1 MASETSQQLIGKTED
16 EANEMIRNEQIFHG
30 GKHFMKPQNYIF

>member
-1 MASETSQQLIGKTED
+1 MASETCQQLIGKTEN

-30 GKHFMKPQNYIF
+30 GKYFIKLSNNIF